1 MLKMDGKR
9 VLIFGGTG
17 SLGRALITRLI
28 GTNQVLV
35 FSRDES
41 KHWTIRNEIKSPNL
55 QFAVGD
61 VRDENRVEEIL
72 LRFKPNFVI
81 IAAALKHVDTCE
93 LSPYESIQTN
103 VMGVK
108 NIVDAVERNLHHL
121 KSVLETVLMV
131 STDKACAPVNVYG
144 MCKALSERLVTSRGI
159 DHTTPKFVAVRY
171 GNVLESRGS
180 IIPLFKHQGDTAA
193 AFTLTHPDMT
203 RFLMTLDDSIDL
215 ILKTAH
221 EAKSGETWLPKLKA
235 MKILDLAEI
244 FGEIYDKPV
253 KTIGMRPG
261 EKIHEALISEAESV
275 RVRDIGTHY
284 VMAPAYSEPS
294 MDARIFNY
302 TSNDDVMT
310 KKVLNDYLNSIGIFK
325 RSLSDFPGK
334 HIEEIR
340 PN

>member
-1 MLKMDGKR
+1 MLKMNGKR

-17 SLGRALITRLI
+17 SLGRALIGRLLD
-28 GTNQVLV
+28 TNQILV

-41 KHWTIRNEIKSPNL
+41 KHWTIRNEIKNKDL

-61 VRDENRVEEIL
+61 VRDASRVEETI
-72 LRFKPNFVI
+72 LRFRPNFII

-103 VMGVK
+103 VLGVK
-108 NIVDAVERNLHHL
+108 NIVDAVEKNLHHI
-121 KSVLETVLMV
+121 KDTLETVLMV

-144 MCKALSERLVTSRGI
+144 MCKAVSERLVTSRGI
-159 DHTTPKFVAVRY
+159 DHVTPKFVAVRY

-180 IIPLFKHQGDTAA
+180 IIPLFKHQGDTAP
-193 AFTLTHPDMT
+193 AFTLTHKDMT

-215 ILKTAH
+215 IIKTAN

-235 MKILDLAEI
+235 MRILDLAQL
-244 FGEIYDKPV
+244 FGDLYDKPV

-261 EKIHEALISEAESV
+261 EKIHEALISDAESV
-275 RVRDIGTHY
+275 RVRDIGSHY

-294 MDARIFNY
+294 LDAKIFNY

-310 KKVLNDYLNSIGIFK
+310 KGQLKEYLDSISIFS
-325 RSLSDFPGK
+325 RSLKDFSGK